1 MEPDWEKLL
10 GLDDPAAVAA
20 SRMIGSKWELIER
33 MRVIREERGLSQ
45 ETVAERMGV
54 KVSKVRLLE
63 FQGIGTIYG
72 LISYAL
78 AVGVVFSFELEEGET
93 GNG

>member
-10 GLDDPAAVAA
+10 GLDDPATIAA

-78 AVGVVFSFELEEGET
+78 AVGVVISFELEEGET